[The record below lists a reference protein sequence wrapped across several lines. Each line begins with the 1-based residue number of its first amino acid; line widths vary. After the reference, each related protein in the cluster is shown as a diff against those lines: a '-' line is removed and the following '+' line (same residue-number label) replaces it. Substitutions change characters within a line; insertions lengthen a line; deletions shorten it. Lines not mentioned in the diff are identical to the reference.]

1 MASDGSSGKI
11 PNVSPVHGSQATS
24 LIRPHAGSGKA
35 LPPTGKIAAP
45 RVNAANPAA
54 AAATAAATAAANA
67 ASTAAANA
75 ASTAAATAAS
85 TAKAAPQRSADPQA
99 LTELLNKHL
108 NDSGLPD
115 QFRLDPAGKLIQ
127 QVNPATGEVIGE
139 FSVSEFPALARS
151 VGASGLVLD
160 SIA

>member
-11 PNVSPVHGSQATS
+11 PNASPVHGSQATS
-24 LIRPHAGSGKA
+24 SIRLQIGSGKV
-35 LPPTGKIAAP
+35 LPQTGTIPPPGAS
-45 RVNAANPAA
+45 PAA
-54 AAATAAATAAANA
+54 AAAPADPVVSQ
-67 ASTAAANA
+67 STKPAV
-75 ASTAAATAAS
+75 
-85 TAKAAPQRSADPQA
+85 QRPTDPQA
-99 LTELLNKHL
+99 QVYQLNKHL

-151 VGASGLVLD
+151 VGASGLLLD
-160 SIA
+160 DLA